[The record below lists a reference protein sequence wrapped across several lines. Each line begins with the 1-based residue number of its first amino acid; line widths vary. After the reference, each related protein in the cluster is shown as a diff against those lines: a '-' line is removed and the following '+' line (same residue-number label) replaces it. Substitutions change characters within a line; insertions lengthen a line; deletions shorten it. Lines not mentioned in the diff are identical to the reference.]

1 MKVRGEGRSE
11 DTVGVGLGD
20 ANCCCSW
27 SSHLASP
34 VVLPPVGERGVV
46 LGLVTGEGG
55 GVEEFLRSSDNFI
68 LPLRELY
75 T

>member
-1 MKVRGEGRSE
+1 MKVRGEGSSD
-11 DTVGVGLGD
+11 DTGGVGLGD
-20 ANCCCSW
+20 DDCCCSW
-27 SSHLASP
+27 SSHLPSP
-34 VVLPPVGERGVV
+34 VVPPLVGVRGVV

-68 LPLRELY
+68 LTLWCVF